1 MAKMYGWLWLALRL
15 RVCMFLYRTDN
26 NNGAHRYI
34 CTAQPMK
41 KMKILCLAE
50 RHWPKQRWRWQPV
63 ATATYCAEYFTSKF
77 VLFTVLLDTFV
88 FGGEYKATNVW
99 DDKNI
104 PTHRKCTHQ
113 TTNETNWNAKRAKW
127 LNRRQ
132 PTTTYRIVQNE
143 ALCAQRAIQTPTRP
157 TGNGNYSE
165 HKILATHVYGRSGI
179 LRYNNCVWDAIGAQ
193 STETNSGATTNTAA
207 AAETMQEKSKWD
219 TRLYIYK
226 YMWTMCPFHGTGI
239 SIYIYIRFK

>member
-1 MAKMYGWLWLALRL
+1 MHGSTNEKNENTLFGWKTLA
-15 RVCMFLYRTDN
+15 
-26 NNGAHRYI
+26 
-34 CTAQPMK
+34 
-41 KMKILCLAE
+41 
-50 RHWPKQRWRWQPV
+50 
-63 ATATYCAEYFTSKF
+63 
-77 VLFTVLLDTFV
+77 
-88 FGGEYKATNVW
+88 KATMTMAASGDRDVLCRIFHFSIRFIHCSARYFCFRGRIQGDQRLGRQEHTNSQ
-99 DDKNI
+99 
-104 PTHRKCTHQ
+104 KCTHQ